1 MAITPNRSKVLFLP
15 VIRGFYDRSMTKRVK
30 AAIGQAAADLGVD
43 AIMPADDA
51 YTDGLICA
59 DRDVRSY
66 WGTWRADLPDVKAL
80 IAFSS
85 DFMQERAVMDT
96 TRLLPE
102 DVPAF
107 LIVNNDDPAAQVKG
121 EPVGDTLCGSL
132 SVHHDF
138 RMLDRRL
145 VASCRID
152 MNDAA
157 LMKAKLGECLSI
169 IDGIEALRH
178 MRIGLVGVNPSAFAT
193 TFTNQLELFRLGFSL
208 HTYELLDMWGDVV
221 LGGQLEGDADAY
233 DGSFGNVKLLR
244 PIRKNDSR
252 IAAVRK
258 QIEAPGLTI
267 SIDASQL
274 DLIIRSFLW
283 IQDTFEQDF
292 IDAGAIHCW
301 GEFGRYFGIQSCS
314 AMMLANL
321 LLGKPVV
328 CEVDACHA
336 IMAKLAN
343 VMSGEPGV
351 ILDINNNGWDP
362 RVFNVFH
369 CSQTPPN
376 WLIDRG
382 EIAGKGIV
390 QGLMQAVPFTAI
402 SAATSH
408 DAFHATVFTG
418 QFLSQDPGLR
428 GSSGWAFVPN
438 CQDVLKS
445 VEETGIHHFV
455 AMKGHRGAQVAA
467 ALRFK
472 GLVVE
477 DMSCEMPALE
487 EIETELPSLGAS
499 ACGRCGVYSE

>member
-1 MAITPNRSKVLFLP
+1 MAITPHRSKVLFLP
-15 VIRGFYDRSMTKRVK
+15 VIRGFYDRSMTQEVK
-30 AAIGQAAADLGVD
+30 AAMRRASDELGVD
-43 AIMPADDA
+43 GILPADDA
-51 YTDGLICA
+51 YTEGLICK
-59 DRDVRSY
+59 DSDVRSY
-66 WGTWRADLPDVKAL
+66 WEAWRADLPDVKAL

-132 SVHHDF
+132 SVHHNF
-138 RMLDRRL
+138 RMLGRR
-145 VASCRID
+145 
-152 MNDAA
+152 
-157 LMKAKLGECLSI
+157 
-169 IDGIEALRH
+169 
-178 MRIGLVGVNPSAFAT
+178 
-193 TFTNQLELFRLGFSL
+193 
-208 HTYELLDMWGDVV
+208 
-221 LGGQLEGDADAY
+221 
-233 DGSFGNVKLLR
+233 
-244 PIRKNDSR
+244 
-252 IAAVRK
+252 
-258 QIEAPGLTI
+258 
-267 SIDASQL
+267 
-274 DLIIRSFLW
+274 
-283 IQDTFEQDF
+283 FEQDF

-314 AMMLANL
+314 AVMLANL